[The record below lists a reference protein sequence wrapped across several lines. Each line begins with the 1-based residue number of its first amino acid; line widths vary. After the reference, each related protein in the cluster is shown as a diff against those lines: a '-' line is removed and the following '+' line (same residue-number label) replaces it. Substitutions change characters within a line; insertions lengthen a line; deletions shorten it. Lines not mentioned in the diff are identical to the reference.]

1 MKVIRLVNK
10 ENNVPSSKTEEEPHR
25 YIPADDSGDLD
36 DFIFNGEY
44 IKLRSEK

>member
-1 MKVIRLVNK
+1 VIRLANQEDDVPTSKK
-10 ENNVPSSKTEEEPHR
+10 EKEPNW
-25 YIPADDSGDLD
+25 YIPVNDSGDLD